1 MFLISQLRGQM
12 RIIKITDEHQ
22 LVREV
27 DQLPAELAIDT
38 ETTGLDPH
46 TDSLVSIQISDGER
60 VLHIDPILA
69 PFLRL
74 YDKVLVFHN
83 FTFDM
88 LFLHHYPNMFNGVF
102 VVDTTILAHLIDE
115 NQEKS
120 LDSLIQSNYNDNYKE
135 IFWSKYKTY
144 EEAPEQEKLEY
155 SCKDA
160 YYTYHLYKRFWN
172 NLLSRIKLVEHV
184 HRTAWALYETTRD
197 GLLIDLDYITKLGGD
212 LKDKIE
218 TLKRDI
224 RSTVIDEVRV
234 WEIKEWGIQITK
246 RKSHKGKLNTPKPTF
261 NISSNKQVGELLYDI
276 LELPEQLNKAKKRTV
291 DDAALEAIQDSHPI
305 IPLIRTLRESEKIY
319 GTYVEGILDRAKG
332 NKITPSFNVNGTV
345 TGRISHSN
353 PNMGNMPK
361 EGGIREMFIS
371 SPNHKLI
378 SADYSQLEIVLA
390 AHFSEDPIM
399 IDTIKEGRSL
409 HDLTA
414 SALGCERHLAK
425 ILNFAVMYGASEYK
439 IRDIFKCSSQDAK
452 DIITKFFE
460 TYKGLKRVID
470 MCHKCVEDGEPIQ
483 TPFGRLRH
491 FPKEFENFWD
501 KERAKR
507 QSFNFLIQS
516 TGGDITNRAFY
527 LMSDSMKQKNTG
539 RALFTVHD
547 EIIVECKDGVL
558 QEVSVELKE
567 TMQGVGKDIEL
578 RLDLS
583 AEVSEPMNR
592 WHK

>member
-1 MFLISQLRGQM
+1 M
-12 RIIKITDEHQ
+12 RIIKITDEKQ

-27 DQLPAELAIDT
+27 DSLPSEIAIDT

-46 TDSLVSIQISDGER
+46 SDRLVSIQISDGER
-60 VLHIDPILA
+60 VLHINPILA
-69 PFLRL
+69 PYIKL
-74 YDKVLVFHN
+74 YNKVAIFHN
-83 FTFDM
+83 FTFDL
-88 LFLHHYPNMFNGVF
+88 LFLQHYSEMFNGIF
-102 VVDTTILAHLIDE
+102 VVDTTILAHLINE

-120 LDSLIQSNYNDNYKE
+120 LDSLIQLNYNDNYKE
-135 IFWSKYKTY
+135 VFWSKYKTY
-144 EEAPEQEKLEY
+144 AEASEQEQLEY

-160 YYTYHLYKRFWN
+160 YYTFHLYKRFWN
-172 NLLSRIKLVEHV
+172 NLLDRIKLVEHA
-184 HRTAWALYETTRD
+184 HRTAWALYETSRD
-197 GLLIDLDYITKLGGD
+197 GLLIDLDYITKLGSD
-212 LKDKIE
+212 LKEKIE

-224 RSTVIDEVRV
+224 RETAIDEVRV

-246 RKSHKGKLNTPKPTF
+246 RKSHKGKLNTPKPVF
-261 NISSNKQVGELLYDI
+261 NVSSNKQIGELLYDI
-276 LELPEQLNKAKKRTV
+276 LALPEQLNKSKKRTV
-291 DDAALEAIQDSHPI
+291 DDAALEAIQDSHPVVRF
-305 IPLIRTLRESEKIY
+305 IRELREAEKIY
-319 GTYVEGILDRAKG
+319 GTYIEGILDRAK
-332 NKITPSFNVNGTV
+332 NDKIYPSFNVNGTV

-353 PNMGNMPK
+353 PNMGNFPSD
-361 EGGIREMFIS
+361 GGIRELFIS
-371 SPNHKLI
+371 REGYKLI

-414 SALGCERHLAK
+414 QALGCERHLAK
-425 ILNFAVMYGASEYK
+425 ILNFAVMYGASEFK

-452 DIITKFFE
+452 DIIAKFFD

-483 TPFGRLRH
+483 TPFGRRRH

-501 KERAKR
+501 RERAKR

-527 LMSDSMKQKNTG
+527 LISDSMKQKETG

-547 EIIVECKDGVL
+547 EIIIEAKDGVL
-558 QEVSVELKE
+558 QEVSQELKE
-567 TMQGVGKDIEL
+567 TMQNVGKDITL

-592 WHK
+592 WSK